1 MLQGCIFFIWNYCS
15 FLLSL
20 PASSDFK
27 LPVTFNSSL
36 LSGFMFWCTDGM
48 SLYWFLEIFYGGILS
63 LFEQEIWIHFFL
75 GKMIA
80 SFNKDLCCSY
90 CVSNAITASSSWKY
104 LKINQCH
111 LAKSAWKLH
120 CVLLFLLKYLNIPI
134 MNKNLEKK
142 KLSWNAKVF
151 LFCCRGLFISISDR
165 GHVRS
170 IVDNWPENH
179 VKVLIAQPSFHN
191 VFSFYV
197 SYLSISKNS
206 FFHCCSVLLYTY
218 IHADLVLWE
227 NHDGLYKRGIE
238 FAVGKQLEW
247 VRWACSLQYHWYLLR
262 SINIVLGKEN
272 TLKYPKNFY
281 SGGWWGGFIM
291 SSYKSKVDLDP

>member
-1 MLQGCIFFIWNYCS
+1 ML
-15 FLLSL
+15 LR
-20 PASSDFK
+20 
-27 LPVTFNSSL
+27 
-36 LSGFMFWCTDGM
+36 
-48 SLYWFLEIFYGGILS
+48 
-63 LFEQEIWIHFFL
+63 
-75 GKMIA
+75 
-80 SFNKDLCCSY
+80 
-90 CVSNAITASSSWKY
+90 
-104 LKINQCH
+104 
-111 LAKSAWKLH
+111 SAWKLH
-120 CVLLFLLKYLNIPI
+120 CVLMFLLKYLNIQI

-142 KLSWNAKVF
+142 QKLSWNAKVF

-197 SYLSISKNS
+197 SYLSISKNI

-227 NHDGLYKRGIE
+227 NHDCLYKRGWYR
-238 FAVGKQLEW
+238 VCRGKAIT
-247 VRWACSLQYHWYLLR
+247 VRWACSLQYHWYLLP

-272 TLKYPKNFY
+272 TLKCPKNFY

-291 SSYKSKVDLDP
+291 SFFL